1 MKGRQKIDD
10 DRFKHIATD
19 PRFRGVPKSQ
29 RKVKIDDRFTG
40 MFDDK
45 RFKLK
50 YVMDKRGRPI
60 HRTTSE
66 DLKKYYAVSS
76 SDSEDDDEDGEE
88 ADDNEAGDRSDQLV
102 DEPSETVA
110 DELAGP
116 SKSGQKQ
123 AKAVRKVDVKL
134 GSPSAD
140 EDDTDDGDDDS
151 AVESEGES
159 EGSSDDGAEEQE
171 RDPSRGVGNIET
183 SSDEDDSG
191 DESGE
196 ESEPDVGWGE
206 LDRDAPKGDDVT
218 RRLALCNLDWDKLK
232 AQDLFVLLHSFL
244 PPGGAV
250 RSVNIYPSAFGKERM
265 AQESVSGPSGLVE
278 AAPKKKTGAGR
289 GDQANGGER
298 FDREALRKYQLDRLR
313 YYYAVADC
321 DSPDTAD
328 HLYRELDGR
337 EYETSGTCLD
347 LRFIPDDMTFDDE
360 PSSVADSLPDPSTYT
375 PISFVTSALQSV
387 NVELTWDEG
396 NPRRSQAIQRA
407 FQGDGDTVGD
417 DLRVYL
423 ASSSSED
430 DDEETE
436 KAGGAEAGGR
446 KKQTA
451 EAQIQKYRDL
461 LKSLDGGS
469 KEEKKED
476 DVEMEVTW
484 NPDLHKQVE
493 DMVRKKLEQPEGQT
507 PFEEFLQKRKEKHKM
522 KKALSK
528 KADADENGE
537 DAASKADDDDVQ
549 QAFSDDDIPSDV
561 DVNDDFFREEL
572 ESRKGDKGGA
582 KKMRGS
588 KTKPGKK
595 QASPGDTEADKS
607 KQAEL
612 ELLLMDDEDDGR
624 QHFSLQ
630 KLIDENQDSKRKK
643 KKNRKEGNTANASA
657 EASFQMDLADPRFST
672 LYDSHH
678 FSIDPTDRH
687 FKKTRGM
694 DALLTE
700 KQKRRQAQ
708 PSAKLTQAK
717 KQKVEEAREPEPEPK
732 PSRQSLASLASSV
745 KFKVEERMKSRKKK

>member
-1 MKGRQKIDD
+1 MKGHQKIDD

-29 RKVKIDDRFTG
+29 RKVKIDDRFAG

-76 SDSEDDDEDGEE
+76 SDSENDDDEE
-88 ADDNEAGDRSDQLV
+88 ADDRSDQLA
-102 DEPSETVA
+102 DGPAEAVA
-110 DELAGP
+110 DELPGP

-123 AKAVRKVDVKL
+123 TKAKRNLDVKL
-134 GSPSAD
+134 RVPS
-140 EDDTDDGDDDS
+140 TDDVGDETDDDDDS
-151 AVESEGES
+151 AVESEEES
-159 EGSSDDGAEEQE
+159 EQSSDDGEEEQE

-196 ESEPDVGWGE
+196 DSEPDVGWGE

-250 RSVNIYPSAFGKERM
+250 KGVTIYPSAFGKERM

-278 AAPKKKTGAGR
+278 SAPKKKVSTGK
-289 GDQANGGER
+289 GDQTNGGER

-313 YYYAVADC
+313 YFYAVAEC
-321 DSPDTAD
+321 DSPETAD

-347 LRFIPDDMTFDDE
+347 LRFVPDDMTFDDE

-407 FQGDGDTVGD
+407 FQGDGDAVGD

-430 DDEETE
+430 EEETE
-436 KAGGAEAGGR
+436 EVGDTRAGGR

-461 LKSLDGGS
+461 LKSLDGGP
-469 KEEKKED
+469 KEEEKAD

-493 DMVRKKLEQPEGQT
+493 DMVKKKLEQPEGQT
-507 PFEEFLQKRKEKHKM
+507 PFAEFLQKRKEKHKM
-522 KKALSK
+522 KKALNK
-528 KADADENGE
+528 KADAGENGE
-537 DAASKADDDDVQ
+537 QAASGADDNDDVQ

-561 DVNDDFFREEL
+561 DVNDDFFKEEL
-572 ESRKGDKGGA
+572 ESRKADKGGGA
-582 KKMRGS
+582 KKAKGN
-588 KTKPGKK
+588 KAKPGKK
-595 QASPGDTEADKS
+595 QAAVGDTEAEKS

-630 KLIDENQDSKRKK
+630 KLLDENQGSKRKK
-643 KKNRKEGNTANASA
+643 KKGRKEGNATESSA
-657 EASFQMDLADPRFST
+657 ETAFQMDLADPRFSA

-687 FKKTRGM
+687 FKKTKGM

-700 KQKRRQAQ
+700 KQKRRLAE
-708 PSAKLTQAK
+708 PSAKPTQAK
-717 KQKVEEAREPEPEPK
+717 KPKVEEAGEPQPETK
-732 PSRQSLASLASSV
+732 PETMSSQQSLASLASSV
-745 KFKVEERMKSRKKK
+745 KFKLDERMKSRKKK

>member
-29 RKVKIDDRFTG
+29 RKVKIDDRFAG

-76 SDSEDDDEDGEE
+76 SDSENDDDEE
-88 ADDNEAGDRSDQLV
+88 ADDRSDQLA
-102 DEPSETVA
+102 DGSAEAVA
-110 DELAGP
+110 DELPEP

-123 AKAVRKVDVKL
+123 TKAKRNLDVKL
-134 GSPSAD
+134 RGPS
-140 EDDTDDGDDDS
+140 TDDVGDETDDDDDS
-151 AVESEGES
+151 AVESDEES
-159 EGSSDDGAEEQE
+159 EQSSDDAAEEQE

-196 ESEPDVGWGE
+196 DSEPDVGWGE

-250 RSVNIYPSAFGKERM
+250 KGVTIYPSAFGKERM

-278 AAPKKKTGAGR
+278 SAPKKAGTGR
-289 GDQANGGER
+289 GDQTNGGER

-313 YYYAVADC
+313 YFYAVAEC
-321 DSPDTAD
+321 DSPETAD

-347 LRFIPDDMTFDDE
+347 LRFVPDDMTFDDE

-407 FQGDGDTVGD
+407 FQGDGDVVGD

-430 DDEETE
+430 EEETE
-436 KAGGAEAGGR
+436 EAGDTQAGGR

-461 LKSLDGGS
+461 LKSLDGDP
-469 KEEKKED
+469 KEEEKAD

-493 DMVRKKLEQPEGQT
+493 DMVKKKLEQPEGQT
-507 PFEEFLQKRKEKHKM
+507 PFAEFLQKRKEKHKM
-522 KKALSK
+522 KKALNK
-528 KADADENGE
+528 KADAGENGE
-537 DAASKADDDDVQ
+537 QAASGADDNDDVQ

-561 DVNDDFFREEL
+561 DVNDDFFKEEL
-572 ESRKGDKGGA
+572 ENRKADKGGGA
-582 KKMRGS
+582 KKA
-588 KTKPGKK
+588 KQNKAKPGKK
-595 QASPGDTEADKS
+595 QAPVGDSEAEKS

-612 ELLLMDDEDDGR
+612 ELLLMDDEDDGSAALQPPEADSTRTRAPSGRRRRAARRGTR
-624 QHFSLQ
+624 QSPLRRPP
-630 KLIDENQDSKRKK
+630 SRW
-643 KKNRKEGNTANASA
+643 
-657 EASFQMDLADPRFST
+657 T
-672 LYDSHH
+672 LRILGFRRCTNSHH

-687 FKKTRGM
+687 FKKTKGM

-700 KQKRRQAQ
+700 KQKRRLAE
-708 PSAKLTQAK
+708 PSAKPTEAK
-717 KQKVEEAREPEPEPK
+717 KPKVEEAGKLQPETKARDKVEASK
-732 PSRQSLASLASSV
+732 SLASLASSI
-745 KFKVEERMKSRKKK
+745 KFKVGREK